1 MGSMNRIL
9 KNGQWWQ
16 ELYRA
21 GTNVHATNWP
31 LHEKWQYNTHTV
43 FHVDEWDSHNAGLPD
58 SQTG

>member
-1 MGSMNRIL
+1 MGTMNRIL

-43 FHVDEWDSHNAGLPD
+43 FHVDEI
-58 SQTG
+58 T